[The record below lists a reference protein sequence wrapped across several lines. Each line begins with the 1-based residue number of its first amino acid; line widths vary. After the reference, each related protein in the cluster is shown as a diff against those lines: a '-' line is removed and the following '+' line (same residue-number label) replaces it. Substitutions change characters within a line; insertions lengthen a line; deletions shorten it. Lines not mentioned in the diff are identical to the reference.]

1 MKDEQNKLPSNRSF
15 GILFF
20 LVFLIIGIYPLL
32 KDGDPRIWSL
42 IVSIIFF
49 ILGLFNS
56 SILYPLNKIWMKFGY
71 LLGAIIAP
79 IVMALVFFGVV
90 TPTGILMKIIGK
102 DLLNLKKKDKKTYW
116 IKKEKLKSTMRNQF

>member
-1 MKDEQNKLPSNRSF
+1 MKKEQNKLPSNRSF

-32 KDGDPRIWSL
+32 KDGDLRIWSL
-42 IVSIIFF
+42 IISTIFL
-49 ILGLFNS
+49 ILGLLNS

-79 IVMALVFFGVV
+79 IVMALIFFGVV
-90 TPTGILMKIIGK
+90 TPTGIFMKIAGK

-116 IKKEKLKSTMRNQF
+116 IKKEKLKSSMRNQF

>member
-1 MKDEQNKLPSNRSF
+1 MKKEQNKLPSNRSF

-32 KDGDPRIWSL
+32 KDGDLRIWSL
-42 IVSIIFF
+42 IISTIFL
-49 ILGLFNS
+49 ILGLLNS

-79 IVMALVFFGVV
+79 IVMALIFFGVV
-90 TPTGILMKIIGK
+90 TPTGIFMKIIGK
-102 DLLNLKKKDKKTYW
+102 DLLNLKKKR
-116 IKKEKLKSTMRNQF
+116 IKKLIGLKRKN